1 MESLKSYLVE
11 HKEMDRDVF
20 SKKYPKFWRAVS
32 QFCRDKNTEEGVD
45 YLIAAWT
52 DSNTF
57 NKYYKNSNVFSN
69 KELQEFEEKYL
80 DDECL
85 AEIQ

>member
-20 SKKYPKFWRAVS
+20 SKNYPKFWRAIS
-32 QFCRDKNTEEGVD
+32 QFCRDKNTEEGID

-57 NKYYKNSNVFSN
+57 NKYYKNSNIFST
-69 KELQEFEEKYL
+69 KELQEFEDKYL
-80 DDECL
+80 NDECY
-85 AEIQ
+85 AEMQ